1 MDTGYRSSKG
11 VLITCDV
18 PTKQFILSLDT
29 RLADVPTKQF
39 ILSLDTRLACVV
51 SDLDAT
57 HVFVKK
63 DSIKEIQRELDLLH
77 EKNVYVR
84 PRS

>member
-1 MDTGYRSSKG
+1 MSGP
-11 VLITCDV
+11 LLMPV
-18 PTKQFILSLDT
+18 PFLATLPPL
-29 RLADVPTKQF
+29 RLGSDVPTKQF

-63 DSIKEIQRELDLLH
+63 ESIKEI
-77 EKNVYVR
+77 K
-84 PRS
+84 

>member
-1 MDTGYRSSKG
+1 M
-11 VLITCDV
+11 
-18 PTKQFILSLDT
+18 SLD
-29 RLADVPTKQF
+29 A
-39 ILSLDTRLACVV
+39 RLACVV

-63 DSIKEIQRELDLLH
+63 DSIKEIQRELEQLH

-84 PRS
+84 PRT

>member
-1 MDTGYRSSKG
+1 MSSGVRSSKG
-11 VLITCDV
+11 VIITCDV
-18 PTKQFILSLDT
+18 PTKQFILSLD
-29 RLADVPTKQF
+29 A
-39 ILSLDTRLACVV
+39 RLACVV

-63 DSIKEIQRELDLLH
+63 DSVKEIQRELDALH

-84 PRS
+84 PR

>member
-11 VLITCDV
+11 VLITC
-18 PTKQFILSLDT
+18 
-29 RLADVPTKQF
+29 DVPTKQF